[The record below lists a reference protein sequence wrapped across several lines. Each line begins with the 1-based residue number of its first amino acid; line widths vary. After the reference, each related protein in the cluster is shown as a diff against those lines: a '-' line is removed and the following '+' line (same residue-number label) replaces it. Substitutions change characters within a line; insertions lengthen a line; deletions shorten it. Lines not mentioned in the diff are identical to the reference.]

1 MTSSSLRAAGATIF
15 RRRDTDLERAPAGSH
30 GTFTGEAE
38 APHPAQRAGRSPLP
52 RVSIGLPTFNG
63 AAYLEEAINSL
74 LGQTFTDFELII
86 SDNGSTDATPEICRR
101 AAARDARVRVLRSDE
116 NHGLAWNHNRVAA
129 AARGE
134 YFMWASDD
142 DRFAPDYLDRCVAV
156 LDADPGIVYCYGET
170 ILTDSSGRILGREV
184 GRFTLAAP
192 EPHVRFWELLVVRGG
207 QNTYGVVRTAVLRRI
222 QPHLT
227 FPWSERVI
235 FSELSL
241 YGRFACVHGP
251 MYLRRIHQGQLSAA
265 RTDRVHEAIVLDPRR
280 SPWWRHF
287 SLRMRVEYVAAFA
300 RAISRAPLTR
310 AQRGRCYLCL
320 ARWAF
325 SKVPGLGLRDPRA
338 RSVLYDTSI
347 AEVPITPTHATRMPG
362 GPSFE
367 PRGSGEEREP

>member
-1 MTSSSLRAAGATIF
+1 MTGAEDGRGAGN
-15 RRRDTDLERAPAGSH
+15 P
-30 GTFTGEAE
+30 TGLSR
-38 APHPAQRAGRSPLP
+38 PP
-52 RVSIGLPTFNG
+52 RLSIGLPTFNG
-63 AAYLEEAINSL
+63 AEYLEEAIDCL
-74 LGQTFTDFELII
+74 LGQTFTDLELII

-101 AAARDARVRVLRSDE
+101 AAARDARVTVLRSDE

-170 ILTDSSGRILGREV
+170 ILTDSNGRILAREV
-184 GRFTLAAP
+184 GRFTLDAP

-227 FPWSERVI
+227 FPWAERVI

-241 YGRFACVHGP
+241 HGRFACVQGP
-251 MYLRRIHQGQLSAA
+251 MYLRRTHPGQLSAA
-265 RTDRVHEAIVLDPRR
+265 RKDRVHEAIVLDPRR

-287 SLRMRVEYVAAFA
+287 SLRMRVEQVAAFV
-300 RAISRAPLTR
+300 RAIRRAPLTR
-310 AQRGRCYLCL
+310 TERAQCYLCL
-320 ARWAF
+320 AHWAV
-325 SKVPGLGLRDPRA
+325 SKVPGLGLHDPRA
-338 RSVLYDTSI
+338 KAAEYDTSI
-347 AEVPITPTHATRMPG
+347 AEGGATPT
-362 GPSFE
+362 
-367 PRGSGEEREP
+367 